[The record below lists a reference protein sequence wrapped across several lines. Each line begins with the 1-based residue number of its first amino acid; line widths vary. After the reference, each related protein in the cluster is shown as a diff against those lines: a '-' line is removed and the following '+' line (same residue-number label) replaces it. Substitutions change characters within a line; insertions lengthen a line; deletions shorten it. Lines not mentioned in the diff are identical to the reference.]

1 MIHCTFIL
9 SLIIFCLNQGEKEI
23 NVKEKKRRKKKEDKL
38 DTIAK
43 NMNEHPSG
51 YNYSSL

>member
-1 MIHCTFIL
+1 MYLYF
-9 SLIIFCLNQGEKEI
+9 ERKKE
-23 NVKEKKRRKKKEDKL
+23 KEKKREDKL